1 MTIRLLIQI
10 AVVLAVAA
18 LLLLLHAPGLVT
30 AVVLGLTA
38 AAVVVIPT
46 LGRGP

>member
-10 AVVLAVAA
+10 AVV
-18 LLLLLHAPGLVT
+18 LLLLHAPGLVT